1 MILLCWIHVKLIHIV
16 RLISFNPIEWVA
28 KSSSGF
34 DTKTLC
40 TKSSRETAQ
49 LTGSIQRAQ
58 SHLARCDPPFGTCA
72 CQWRPCSTVWLD
84 LPSMAWVG
92 PDAGVWWWTRQEM
105 PWCGRRRR
113 RMSYCGIDFIKQV
126 SNELNKK
133 NAYPEKRE
141 QLRRWVHMPAKS
153 NSSSWSRRSTS
164 LESALTKI
172 WMQLGGWG
180 R

>member
-1 MILLCWIHVKLIHIV
+1 MLIHIV

-49 LTGSIQRAQ
+49 LTGSIRRAQ

-84 LPSMAWVG
+84 SPSMAWVG

-113 RMSYCGIDFIKQV
+113 RMSYCGIVFIKQV
-126 SNELNKK
+126 SNELNK
-133 NAYPEKRE
+133 RTRT
-141 QLRRWVHMPAKS
+141 LRKGS
-153 NSSSWSRRSTS
+153 NCVAGYTCPPSQTRPHGADARHRSNR
-164 LESALTKI
+164 LWQKFECN
-172 WMQLGGWG
+172 
-180 R
+180 